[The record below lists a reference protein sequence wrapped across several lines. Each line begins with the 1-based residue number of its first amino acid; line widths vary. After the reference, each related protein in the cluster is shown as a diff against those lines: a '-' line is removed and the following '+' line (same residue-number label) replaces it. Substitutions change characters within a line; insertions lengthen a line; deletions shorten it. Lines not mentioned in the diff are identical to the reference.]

1 MQTYLITYRK
11 KRRREDDLVE
21 MPTTEKLLA
30 WISRNAQLCSAIL
43 IQVIES

>member
-21 MPTTEKLLA
+21 MPTTERLLA
-30 WISRNAQLCSAIL
+30 WIAKNAQLCKSIL